1 MLRLTFILLVF
12 MSCFGKAKQVNENK
26 TASTVVPPP
35 HYQWTKLLDSAAW
48 RKSYN
53 FQMFT
58 IRDTMWTFHPD
69 GTWFSVDGKNWTKG
83 PLDNIISNMAFLD
96 YVLRN
101 DTLYG
106 FGNLTGN
113 IETYTY
119 KPRIYRSTNMRSW
132 TTINERSNLP
142 ERFFYHPFVFRG
154 KFWFV
159 GGEDKHRKYND
170 IWQSGDGIQWTQVKT
185 NLPFGQRSG
194 SQVVQKN
201 DSLFLLDNDVWC
213 STDGLNWTQ
222 LTKEIVKDQPIFG
235 YNAIVMNNTIFLLG
249 CNRNGQFTSQVLY
262 SQNGKDWLG
271 MDAPWSAR
279 GGVAA
284 TVFKGKIYMTG
295 GKYGG
300 TPQMPDFHYS
310 NDVWELASV
319 AGVQAP

>member
-1 MLRLTFILLVF
+1 MLRLSFILLVF
-12 MSCFGKAKQVNENK
+12 VSCFGKARQADESKIEPVV
-26 TASTVVPPP
+26 ASLPE
-35 HYQWTKLLDSAAW
+35 YQWTKLLDSAAW
-48 RKSYN
+48 RKNYN

-69 GTWFSVDGKNWTKG
+69 GTWFSVDGRSWAKG
-83 PLDNIISNMAFLD
+83 PLHNIIANMAFLD

-106 FGNLTGN
+106 FGYFSGN
-113 IETYTY
+113 IETFTY
-119 KPRIYRSTNMRSW
+119 KPNIYRSTDMRTW
-132 TTINERSNLP
+132 TTLSTASTLP
-142 ERFFYHPFVFRG
+142 TRFFYHPFEFRE
-154 KFWFV
+154 KFWII
-159 GGEDKHRKYND
+159 GGEDKQRKYND
-170 IWQSGDGIQWTQVKT
+170 IWNSEDGIRWTQVKT

-213 STDGLNWTQ
+213 STDGLNWTK
-222 LTKEIVKDQPIFG
+222 LTNEIVKDQPIFG

-262 SQNGKDWLG
+262 SQNGKDWSG

-284 TVFKGKIYMTG
+284 TVYKGKIYMTG

-310 NDVWELASV
+310 NDVWMLSS
-319 AGVQAP
+319 GR

>member
-1 MLRLTFILLVF
+1 MLRLSFLLLTLV
-12 MSCFGKAKQVNENK
+12 SCFGKPKQVEEQK
-26 TASTVVPPP
+26 SATTVLPSPE
-35 HYQWTKLLDSAAW
+35 YQWVKLLDSAAW

-69 GTWFSVDGKNWTKG
+69 GTWFSVDGKVWTKG
-83 PLDNIISNMAFLD
+83 PLQNIISNMAFLD
-96 YVLRN
+96 YVLRS

-106 FGNLTGN
+106 LGYLSGN
-113 IETYTY
+113 IETFTY
-119 KPRIYRSTNMRSW
+119 KPNIYRSSDMRHWTNISNRS
-132 TTINERSNLP
+132 TLP
-142 ERFFYHPFVFRG
+142 ARFFYHPFVFQG
-154 KFWFV
+154 KFWFI
-159 GGEDKHRKYND
+159 GGEDQQRKYND
-170 IWQSGDGIQWTQVKT
+170 IWRSDDGIQWTQVKS

-194 SQVVQKN
+194 SQIVQKN

-213 STDGLNWTQ
+213 STDAVNWTK
-222 LTKEIVKDQPIFG
+222 LTDEIVKGQPIFG
-235 YNAIVMNNTIFLLG
+235 YNAIVMNSTIFLLG

-284 TVFKGKIYMTG
+284 TVYKGNIYMTG

-310 NDVWELASV
+310 NDVWVLASV
-319 AGVQAP
+319 SGAQTP

>member
-1 MLRLTFILLVF
+1 MVRLFFILLILV
-12 MSCFGKAKQVNENK
+12 SCFSKPRQIDVKKIEST
-26 TASTVVPPP
+26 TASSLRFE
-35 HYQWTKLLDSAAW
+35 WTKLLDSAAW
-48 RKSYN
+48 RKNYN

-69 GTWFSVDGKNWTKG
+69 GTWFSLDGSTWAKG
-83 PLDNIISNMAFLD
+83 PLPNIINNMAFLD

-106 FGNLTGN
+106 FGYFKGN
-113 IETYTY
+113 IETYSY
-119 KPRIYRSTNMRSW
+119 KPNIYRSTDMRHW
-132 TTINERSNLP
+132 ATISTASNLP
-142 ERFFYHPFVFRG
+142 PRFFYHPFVFRG
-154 KFWFV
+154 KFWLI
-159 GGEDKHRKYND
+159 GGEDRQRKYND
-170 IWQSGDGIQWTQVKT
+170 IWRSDDGIQWTQVKS
-185 NLPFGQRSG
+185 NLPFGERSG

-213 STDGLNWTQ
+213 STDALNWTK
-222 LTKEIVKDQPIFG
+222 LTDEIVNDQPIFG

-249 CNRNGQFTSQVLY
+249 CNRNGQFTSQVLF
-262 SQNGKDWLG
+262 SQNGREWLG

-284 TVFKGKIYMTG
+284 TVYQNKIYMTG

-310 NDVWELASV
+310 NDVWMLSTER
-319 AGVQAP
+319 